1 MPRQFHP
8 GSTRV
13 CVDLSSS
20 MGSAASLRREDSLQ
34 KSFLSQFPEVPE
46 AGLVL
51 QGDRVQALD
60 ADEWEAQLGEFCREL
75 RKKYMED
82 GENPKSV
89 REPLG
94 FQLSRPAS

>member
-1 MPRQFHP
+1 MFEDISGDFQE
-8 GSTRV
+8 TRIV
-13 CVDLSSS
+13 PLSP
-20 MGSAASLRREDSLQ
+20 DQ
-34 KSFLSQFPEVPE
+34 
-46 AGLVL
+46 
-51 QGDRVQALD
+51 VQALD